1 MGKKGEP
8 FFVIEIGSS
17 KISGVL
23 GEIKNR
29 DIIIHS
35 SGFEPTT
42 GILGGV
48 VVSID
53 ETKTSI
59 TRLINSLK
67 IKGVKMPKK
76 ASVLITGS
84 HLHNK
89 PSKGITTIGEN
100 NHKERLISRK
110 HVENALKQAKE
121 IHLPKDEEIISIFPS
136 AYYVNDKYVKKPYN
150 MMGVRL
156 EVDAFVLTGDTTHL
170 GNIEIAL
177 LSSNIRKKEYLY
189 QPIMASYG
197 ALINEDR
204 DTGVILID
212 IGKDTTDI
220 AVWEEGNL
228 IFTKT
233 LDIGGMDITDDIS
246 QVLHL
251 RKSDAE
257 KLKLQHGTCD
267 TETVDKK
274 STIPIEVFDGERKSI
289 NKKELAEIIRARVE
303 DIFLEIRDELR
314 KNHLIYADREGNIT
328 TGTIS
333 IGVVLVGGTSLLPGI
348 KEIGKKILNLPCNIG
363 SLRWKK
369 VPPDM
374 NTPSFAS
381 LWGAIEYKY
390 HQLKNDPIG
399 ELDRK
404 GKLEMFIESIK
415 DFFKTNL

>member
-1 MGKKGEP
+1 MGRKGEP
-8 FFVIEIGSS
+8 FLLIEIGSS

-23 GEIKNR
+23 GEIKDR
-29 DIIIHS
+29 DMIIHS

-42 GILGGV
+42 GISAGV

-59 TRLINSLK
+59 KRLLRRLK
-67 IKGVKMPKK
+67 VKGVKMPKS

-84 HLHNK
+84 HLRNR

-121 IHLPKDEEIISIFPS
+121 IHLPKEEEIVSIFPS
-136 AYYVNDKYVKKPYN
+136 AYYVNDKPVKKPYN

-156 EVDAFVLTGDTTHL
+156 EVDAFVLTADTTHL

-177 LSSNIRKKEYLY
+177 LSSNIRAKEYLY

-220 AVWEEGNL
+220 AVWEEGTL

-233 LDIGGMDITDDIS
+233 LETGGQDITNDIA

-274 STIPIEVFDGERKSI
+274 STIPIEVFDGDKKVVS
-289 NKKELAEIIRARVE
+289 KKELADIIRARVE
-303 DIFLEIRDELR
+303 DIFLEVRDELR
-314 KNHLIYADREGNIT
+314 KNHLFYADRKGNIT
-328 TGTIS
+328 TDIIS
-333 IGVVLVGGTSLLPGI
+333 IGVVLTGGTSLLPGI
-348 KEIGKKILNLPCNIG
+348 KEVGKEIFKLPCNIG

-369 VPPDM
+369 VPQDM

-381 LWGAIEYKY
+381 LWGAVEYKY
-390 HQLKNDPIG
+390 EQLKNDPMG
-399 ELDRK
+399 ELDRE
-404 GKLEMFIESIK
+404 GKFEMFIENIK
-415 DFFKTNL
+415 DFFKTNI